1 MSEKVRQGKR
11 SKELQAAEDKR
22 EPPWS
27 MDSVNI
33 RMLKKTK
40 SKGLRSIQNS
50 IQNSISMS
58 CHILAVTIK
67 SNIKTGGKDNS

>member
-1 MSEKVRQGKR
+1 MRQGKR

-50 IQNSISMS
+50 ISMS